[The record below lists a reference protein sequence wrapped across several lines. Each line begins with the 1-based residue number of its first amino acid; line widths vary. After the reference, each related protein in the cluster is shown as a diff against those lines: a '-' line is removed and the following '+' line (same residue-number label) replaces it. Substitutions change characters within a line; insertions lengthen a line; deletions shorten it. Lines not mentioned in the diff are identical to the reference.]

1 MKYGRKTVYQ
11 EEKNAPLASI
21 SAREAAV
28 EAEDVEFGSLSRSNP
43 DESDA
48 DSILGEDDE
57 DLGEGMAA
65 TDTDAPLHVLPLYSL
80 LPTRDQ
86 LKVFE
91 EAPGSSR
98 LCILATN
105 VAETSL
111 TIPGIR
117 YVVDC
122 GRSKERNFDKTTG
135 VQSFDIGW
143 VSKASAMQ
151 RAGRSGRT
159 GPGHCYRLYSSA
171 VYERDFPEFAEAEI
185 LRMPI
190 EGMLIFRVILSDW
203 D

>member
-1 MKYGRKTVYQ
+1 MKSGRVVTNKQ
-11 EEKNAPLASI
+11 EKDAPPVRI

-28 EAEDVEFGSLSRSNP
+28 ETEDVDFGNLSELGP

-48 DSILGEDDE
+48 DSILDEDDNE
-57 DLGEGMAA
+57 LGDEMAA
-65 TDTDAPLHVLPLYSL
+65 TDTDAPLYVLPLYSL
-80 LPTRDQ
+80 LPTKDQ

-91 EAPGSSR
+91 EAPEGSR
-98 LCILATN
+98 MCVLATN

-122 GRSKERNFDKTTG
+122 GRSKERNFDKVTG

-143 VSKASAMQ
+143 VSKASASQ

-159 GPGHCYRLYSSA
+159 GPGHCYKLYSSA
-171 VYERDFPEFAEAEI
+171 IYERDFSEFAEAEI

-190 EGMLIFRVILSDW
+190 EGALPLE
-203 D
+203 